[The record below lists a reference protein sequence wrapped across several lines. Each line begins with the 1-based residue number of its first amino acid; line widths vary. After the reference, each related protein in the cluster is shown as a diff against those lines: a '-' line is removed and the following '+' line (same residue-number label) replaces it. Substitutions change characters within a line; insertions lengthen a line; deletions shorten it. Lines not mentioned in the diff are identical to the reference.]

1 MVANRSADSQ
11 IMMKDYISNQKQW
24 EAQQVK
30 SAPETP
36 SGPEDEERELTA
48 ENAES
53 EGLLPVTYLR

>member
-1 MVANRSADSQ
+1 ME
-11 IMMKDYISNQKQW
+11 DYISNQKQW

-36 SGPEDEERELTA
+36 PGPEDEERELNA
-48 ENAES
+48 ENVDC